1 MGKKTAKTVIVGLK
15 MFSRKPLSN
24 GGSGFARF
32 WSEVLPL
39 THYLALQ
46 TGQLGGQDVATIFP
60 PILALLAYVL
70 VPGALAWLLI
80 RRQAR

>member
-1 MGKKTAKTVIVGLK
+1 M
-15 MFSRKPLSN
+15 
-24 GGSGFARF
+24 
-32 WSEVLPL
+32 LPL